1 MFPETADIVTG
12 VSKGLHLN
20 EVFYVVTVHGVH
32 QYIQGCQLR
41 DEGGNQFQVA
51 LIQLAAE
58 VVVAILPSV
67 IAITKLER
75 PMS

>member
-12 VSKGLHLN
+12 VSKGLNLN
-20 EVFYVVTVHGVH
+20 KVFYVDTVHGVH

-41 DEGGNQFQVA
+41 EEGGNQFQVA